1 MSGWGAIYDNM
12 MFGLRTHSQTLSHLQ
27 EQVSSGLRVIRPSD
41 DPSAAFQIMNLRGEQ
56 HSLGTYTRNLNRVT
70 TNLESASL
78 GLQEISDALV
88 GLKGDITQML
98 SDTFVGQ
105 REGYVANLDVLV
117 EGLVSAANREV
128 LGQYLFGGD
137 GNTPPYQV
145 ERADGRIV
153 SVRYVGGPQ
162 PRSAAVGPGMVQP
175 VTLVGEEMLRCDNRG
190 EPTFSGETGAA
201 VGAGTSSIRG
211 NALLEIRHDTTTY
224 GGATGVAAGA
234 GSAAGDTILGTGH
247 KLTIDADAATV
258 TLDDGVAVSFGG
270 GGDDSNI
277 RLTNAAGDVVYVDL
291 TDLDGGLAGT
301 VEVDIT
307 ATGQMS
313 IDGGETFSPLATFT
327 DHERAVDPITG
338 RVLYVDAT
346 QIERVGDEAVHAP
359 GTYDLFE
366 MLISIRD
373 ALLND
378 RGLSDAEQTDLL
390 GKCAEALDEV
400 MGRVTRSSTSLGA
413 RLSVMDR
420 LQQNL
425 EDRAADVDANASQ
438 LQDADVI
445 ELATELTRTQ
455 TYYEMILTATVKVLN
470 MSLLDYL

>member
-1 MSGWGAIYDNM
+1 
-12 MFGLRTHSQTLSHLQ
+12 
-27 EQVSSGLRVIRPSD
+27 
-41 DPSAAFQIMNLRGEQ
+41 
-56 HSLGTYTRNLNRVT
+56 
-70 TNLESASL
+70 
-78 GLQEISDALV
+78 
-88 GLKGDITQML
+88 
-98 SDTFVGQ
+98 
-105 REGYVANLDVLV
+105 
-117 EGLVSAANREV
+117 
-128 LGQYLFGGD
+128 
-137 GNTPPYQV
+137 
-145 ERADGRIV
+145 
-153 SVRYVGGPQ
+153 
-162 PRSAAVGPGMVQP
+162 
-175 VTLVGEEMLRCDNRG
+175 
-190 EPTFSGETGAA
+190 
-201 VGAGTSSIRG
+201 
-211 NALLEIRHDTTTY
+211 
-224 GGATGVAAGA
+224 
-234 GSAAGDTILGTGH
+234 
-247 KLTIDADAATV
+247 
-258 TLDDGVAVSFGG
+258 
-270 GGDDSNI
+270 
-277 RLTNAAGDVVYVDL
+277 
-291 TDLDGGLAGT
+291 
-301 VEVDIT
+301 
-307 ATGQMS
+307 
-313 IDGGETFSPLATFT
+313 
-327 DHERAVDPITG
+327 VDPITG